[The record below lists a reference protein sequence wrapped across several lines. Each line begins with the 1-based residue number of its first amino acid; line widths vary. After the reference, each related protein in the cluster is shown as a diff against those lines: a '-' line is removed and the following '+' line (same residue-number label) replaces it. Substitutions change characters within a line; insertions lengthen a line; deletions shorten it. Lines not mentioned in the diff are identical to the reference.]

1 MSGDSYAAE
10 ILDPSTSKYRGNTKT
25 NESARFAYTY
35 STEGYY
41 FAPYE

>member
-10 ILDPSTSKYRGNTKT
+10 IDPSTSKYRGNTKT

-41 FAPYE
+41 CAL

>member
-10 ILDPSTSKYRGNTKT
+10 ILDPSTSKRGNTKT

-35 STEGYY
+35 QLKDTC
-41 FAPYE
+41 AL